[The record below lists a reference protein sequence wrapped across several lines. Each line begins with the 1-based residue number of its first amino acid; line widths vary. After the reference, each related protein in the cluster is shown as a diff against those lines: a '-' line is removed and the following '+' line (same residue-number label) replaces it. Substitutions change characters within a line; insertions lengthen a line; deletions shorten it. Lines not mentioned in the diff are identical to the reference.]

1 MGVEV
6 IPPIPLFLDY
16 DSPECWKDPEKFWQT
31 VDEGYG
37 ETPLPSAWQPYYSD
51 LDSQL
56 TSVLLTESTQP
67 EQSEEGTVTV
77 DASVSQSSSLIS
89 ENFSE
94 DSQNYFFRRQYRD
107 TDPPSYFDV
116 RRAASAIVLLPD
128 QLEEIDDTEYVL
140 SCSDS
145 DNNSLEE
152 VDRYDWIAFTNNAC
166 KVESEK
172 SLCFSVRVE
181 DASLDEIGD
190 PSNLNNYLPDSGATQ
205 HMTPERADLYDAIE
219 GPNLGV
225 EVANGHII

>member
-77 DASVSQSSSLIS
+77 GASVSQSSSLIS

-152 VDRYDWIAFTNNAC
+152 VDRYDWFAYTYNAC

-190 PSNLNNYLPDSGATQ
+190 PANLNNYLPDSSATQ
-205 HMTPERADLYDAIE
+205 YMTPKQADWYDAIE